1 VTHAAR
7 KHAILSA
14 SAAYRWLNCP
24 GSVRLA
30 SGLPNPSS
38 EYAAEGTRAHE
49 TAEALLRQPTIIHAP
64 DITLGGIVEREKLL
78 AQWEQEDLDAI
89 LVYVDYVRDL
99 RWHGGEMFEL
109 ERRLDLGA
117 VWPNMFGTADCIHL
131 SPDGVLTVV
140 DFKFG
145 RGVPVEVA
153 DNPQLLYYAVGAALA
168 YHNHPVKK
176 IRVVVVQP
184 RCHHPDG
191 PIRSHDYEPADLMD
205 FIALLRERAAETE
218 KPDAPLNPGAW
229 CRFCLAAPTCPA
241 LQAVA
246 LETAK
251 LDHEDATTDE
261 LAEALGKVDVVETWC
276 KRVREEAIRRARAG
290 TPPTGYKL
298 VATRATRK
306 WKDESTALGDML
318 ADFGE
323 DVAYERKLR
332 SPAQVEKLIGK
343 KAFCD
348 YADLVES
355 KSSGVTLVTLDDPRP
370 PVAASVEDD
379 FGTVDQE

>member
-1 VTHAAR
+1 MTHAAR
-7 KHAILSA
+7 KHAVLSA

-38 EYAAEGTRAHE
+38 EYAAEGTRAHAA
-49 TAEALLRQPTIIHAP
+49 AERWLREEIGPRGDDWDEDDLAAIEAYVGFVHN
-64 DITLGGIVEREKLL
+64 LGPGER
-78 AQWEQEDLDAI
+78 
-89 LVYVDYVRDL
+89 
-99 RWHGGEMFEL
+99 EL
-109 ERRLDLGA
+109 ERRLDLSNI
-117 VWPNMFGTADCIHL
+117 WPGMFGTADCIHL
-131 SPDGVLTVV
+131 ADGVLTVV

-168 YHNHPVKK
+168 YHNQSVKK

-218 KPDAPLNPGAW
+218 KPDAALNPGAW

-306 WKDESTALGDML
+306 WKDEREAELTLLETHGLAKSTVL
-318 ADFGE
+318 E
-323 DVAYERKLR
+323 TKLR
-332 SPAQVEKLIGK
+332 SPAQIEKAIGK
-343 KAFCD
+343 KFAQSVL
-348 YADLVES
+348 ASLVES

-370 PVAASVEDD
+370 PVTASVEDD

>member
-1 VTHAAR
+1 MTHAAR
-7 KHAILSA
+7 KHAVLSA

-30 SGLPNPSS
+30 SGLESPSS
-38 EYAAEGTRAHE
+38 EYAQEGTRAHE
-49 TAEALLRQPTIIHAP
+49 HAEEWISA
-64 DITLGGIVEREKLL
+64 GGRPP
-78 AQWEQEDLDAI
+78 QEDWSDDDIEAI
-89 LVYVDYVRDL
+89 RVYVEYVEDL
-99 RWHGGEMFEL
+99 GEGEREL
-109 ERRLDLGA
+109 ERRLDLSSI
-117 VWPNMFGTADCIHL
+117 WPGMFGTADCIHL

-145 RGVPVEVA
+145 RGVPVEVQ
-153 DNPQLLYYAVGAALA
+153 DNPQLLYYATGAALA
-168 YHNHPVKK
+168 YHNRQVKK
-176 IRVVVVQP
+176 VRAVVVQP

-191 PIRSHDYEPADLMD
+191 PIRMAEYEPADLMD

-229 CRFCLAAPTCPA
+229 CRWCLAAPTCPA
-241 LQAVA
+241 LQAMA

-251 LDHEDATTDE
+251 LDFEEAASDE
-261 LAEALGKVDVVETWC
+261 LADALSKVDTVETWC

-306 WKDESTALGDML
+306 WKDERDAEQTLLETHGLAKSTVL
-318 ADFGE
+318 E
-323 DVAYERKLR
+323 TKLR
-332 SPAQVEKLIGK
+332 SPAQIEKAIGK
-343 KAFCD
+343 KFAQTVL
-348 YADLVES
+348 ASLVET

-370 PVAASVEDD
+370 PVTASVEDD
-379 FGTVDQE
+379 FAAVDQE

>member
-1 VTHAAR
+1 MTHAKR
-7 KHAILSA
+7 KHAVLSA

-30 SGLPNPSS
+30 SGLESPSS

-49 TAEALLRQPTIIHAP
+49 DAEKVLTNGSLTMWADRWSEDDWQA
-64 DITLGGIVEREKLL
+64 ITL
-78 AQWEQEDLDAI
+78 
-89 LVYVDYVRDL
+89 YVDYVKNLGPGDR
-99 RWHGGEMFEL
+99 EL
-109 ERRLDLGA
+109 ERRLDLTGI
-117 VWPNMFGTADCIHL
+117 WPGMFGTADCIHL

-145 RGVPVEVA
+145 RGVPVEVK

-168 YHNHPVKK
+168 YHNYSVKK

-184 RCHHPDG
+184 RCRHPDG
-191 PIRSHDYEPADLMD
+191 PIRLHDYEPADLMD

-218 KPDAPLNPGAW
+218 KPDAALNPGAW

-241 LQAVA
+241 LQEVA

-276 KRVREEAIRRARAG
+276 KRVREEAVRRARAG
-290 TPPTGYKL
+290 NPPTGYKL
-298 VATRATRK
+298 VATRATRR
-306 WKDESTALGDML
+306 WVDEREAELTLLETHGLAKSTVL
-318 ADFGE
+318 E
-323 DVAYERKLR
+323 TKLR
-332 SPAQVEKLIGK
+332 SPAQIEKAIGK
-343 KAFCD
+343 KFAQSVL
-348 YADLVES
+348 ASLVES

-370 PVAASVEDD
+370 PVTASVEDD